1 MTLKMD
7 DSEFAKTDKGKDIA
21 VAAKRN
27 ESRKEDN
34 QRPPNL
40 EMPRTLELR
49 KNGYLALARN
59 WESGVY
65 DSPGLPS
72 SLTSQVSGGFDFM
85 GRHTLDQFAAAG
97 IADKIQSFR
106 QSSLDTEPQTLPVI
120 SVRQAKVHFYSRL

>member
-1 MTLKMD
+1 MD

-27 ESRKEDN
+27 ESRKEDY

-49 KNGYLALARN
+49 KNGYLALARS

-85 GRHTLDQFAAAG
+85 GQHTLDQFAAAG

-120 SVRQAKVHFYSRL
+120 SVRQAKVYFYSRL